1 MIRSYTAQAA
11 INVKLT
17 FRDRTVIFFNYLFP
31 LVFFFIFA
39 QLFHAEQGGAIIQVL
54 TMVLS
59 IGILGSGFFGAGIRA
74 VQDRE
79 SNILRRFKVAPIS
92 AAPMLVASL
101 LTGLLNFLPSV
112 LLMVLLSHF
121 IYGMAIPRQW
131 LSLLVF
137 VSLGA
142 LAFRSLG
149 LIIASVVNSMQE
161 SQILIQLL
169 YFPMLFLSGTT
180 IPISILPDWVQ
191 IVAQFIPA
199 TYLMTGMQSIL
210 GRNETL
216 AQNWS
221 AAGALA
227 LTTVLGTFL
236 GVKLFRW
243 EKEEKIR
250 GRAKLWL
257 LAVVAPFLI
266 LGVYQ
271 ARTKDSVV
279 KARLLNRELL
289 RSRSLLIRDVRIFVG
304 NGRVIEA
311 GGVLVKNGKIQ
322 QIYEGA
328 TPDPKDVRAEAVE
341 GSGKT
346 LLPGL
351 IDVHVHLAASGGFSE
366 SSADYQLDKTMPR
379 ALAAYLYSGITAVKS
394 VGDPLDQILKV
405 RSMVNSG
412 EPLGAELFTCGP
424 MFTASGGHGTEY
436 FKNLPAQLRKS
447 AEEQTV
453 RTPKTPDEARQQV
466 DQLKRRGVDGTKAIL
481 EAGAAGMLFNRMDV
495 SILRAVAEEA
505 RAQKLPI
512 TIHTGDSR
520 DVADALSAGT
530 DGIEHGSMRDQIPD
544 ALFVQMK
551 AHEVAYDPTLTVAE
565 AFLNI
570 AGGSLDSLERPLV
583 LQAGPAALIESSKKF
598 LASADGSKMRERMK
612 GFPLNMELAK
622 QNLVAAW
629 KAGVMLVTGS
639 DAGNPLVLHGP
650 TIQRELELWVDA
662 GIPPAV
668 ALQAATYNA
677 ARLLGAGNR
686 MGLIRE
692 GYDAN
697 FLLVDG
703 NPMKEI
709 KQIESIQSVI
719 FKGERVSRSE
729 LFTAPGE

>member
-17 FRDRTVIFFNYLFP
+17 YRDRTVIFFNYLFP
-31 LVFFFIFA
+31 LIFFFIFA

-74 VQDRE
+74 VQERE
-79 SNILRRFKVAPIS
+79 ANILRRFKVAPIS

-112 LLMVLLSHF
+112 LLMLLLSHF
-121 IYGMAIPRQW
+121 IYGMTIPRQW

-142 LAFRSLG
+142 LAFRALG

-161 SQILIQLL
+161 SQILIQML

-180 IPISILPDWVQ
+180 IPLSVLPNWVQ
-191 IVAQFIPA
+191 IIAQFIPA
-199 TYLMTGMQSIL
+199 TYLMNGMQSIL

-216 AQNWS
+216 GQNLS

-243 EKEEKIR
+243 EKDEKIP
-250 GRAKLWL
+250 GTAKLWL
-257 LAVVAPFLI
+257 VAVLAPFLI
-266 LGVYQ
+266 LGAYQ
-271 ARTKDSVV
+271 VRTKDSVV
-279 KARLLNRELL
+279 KARLLNRDLM
-289 RSRSLLIRDVRIFVG
+289 RSRSLLIRNVRIFTG
-304 NGRVIEA
+304 DGRVIES

-322 QIYEGA
+322 RVYEGT
-328 TPDPKDVRAEAVE
+328 TPDAKEVKAEAVE
-341 GSGKT
+341 ASGKT

-351 IDVHVHLAASGGFSE
+351 IDVHVHLAAPGGFSE
-366 SSADYQLDKTMPR
+366 SAADYQLDKTMSR

-405 RSMVNSG
+405 RAMVNSG
-412 EPLGAELFTCGP
+412 ERLGAELFTCGP
-424 MFTASGGHGTEY
+424 MFTAPGGHGTEY
-436 FKNLPAQLRKS
+436 FKNLPEQYRKS

-453 RTPKTPDEARQQV
+453 RTPKTPEEAKQQV
-466 DQLKRRGVDGTKAIL
+466 DDLKQRGVDGIKAIL
-481 EAGAAGMLFNRMDV
+481 ESGAAGMLFTRLDV
-495 SILRAVAEEA
+495 SLLRAVADEA
-505 RAQKLPI
+505 HAQKLPI

-520 DVADALSAGT
+520 DVADALSVGT
-530 DGIEHGSMRDQIPD
+530 NGIEHGSMRDKIP
-544 ALFVQMK
+544 AVLFVRMK
-551 AHEVAYDPTLTVAE
+551 TQGVAYDPTLTVVE
-565 AFLNI
+565 AFLDVAN
-570 AGGSLDSLERPLV
+570 GSLDPLERPLV
-583 LQAGPAALIESSKKF
+583 LQAGPAALIDSSKKF
-598 LASADGSKMRERMK
+598 LASDKGAKMRDQIKR
-612 GFPLNMELAK
+612 FPMSMELAK
-622 QNLVAAW
+622 QNLLAAW
-629 KAGVMLVTGS
+629 HAGVMLVTGS

-650 TIQRELELWVDA
+650 TIQRELELWVEA

-677 ARLLGAGNR
+677 ARLIGVGHR
-686 MGLIRE
+686 IGLIKE

-697 FLLVDG
+697 LLLVDG
-703 NPMKEI
+703 NPLKEI

-719 FKGERVSRSE
+719 FKGEQISRSE
-729 LFTAPGE
+729 LFDQE

>member
-79 SNILRRFKVAPIS
+79 ANILRRFKVAPIS

-131 LSLLVF
+131 LSLLIF
-137 VSLGA
+137 VALGA
-142 LAFRSLG
+142 MAFRALG

-169 YFPMLFLSGTT
+169 YFPMLFLSGAT
-180 IPISILPDWVQ
+180 IPISILPNWVQ
-191 IVAQFIPA
+191 ILAQFIPA

-216 AQNWS
+216 AQNWT

-243 EKEEKIR
+243 EKDEKIP

-257 LAVVAPFLI
+257 VAVFAPFLI
-266 LGVYQ
+266 LGAYQ

-279 KARLLNRELL
+279 KARLLNRDLM
-289 RSRSLLIRDVRIFVG
+289 RSRSLLIRDVRIFTG
-304 NGRVIEA
+304 DGRVIES
-311 GGVLVKNGKIQ
+311 GGVLVKNGKIEH
-322 QIYEGA
+322 IYEGT
-328 TPDPKDVRAEAVE
+328 TPDPKEVKAEAIE
-341 GSGKT
+341 ASGKT

-351 IDVHVHLAASGGFSE
+351 IDVHVHLVAPGGFSE
-366 SSADYQLDKTMPR
+366 SAADYQPDKTMPR

-405 RSMVNSG
+405 RALVNSG
-412 EPLGAELFTCGP
+412 ERLGAELFTCGP

-436 FKNLPAQLRKS
+436 FKNMPEQYRKS

-453 RTPKTPDEARQQV
+453 RIPNTAEEARQQV
-466 DQLKRRGVDGTKAIL
+466 DELKRRGVDGIKAIL
-481 EAGAAGMLFNRMDV
+481 EAGAAGMLFNRLDV
-495 SILRAVAEEA
+495 SLLRAVAEEA
-505 RAQKLPI
+505 RARKLPI
-512 TIHTGDSR
+512 VVHTGDSH
-520 DVADALSAGT
+520 DVADALSAGI
-530 DGIEHGSMRDQIPD
+530 DGIEHGSMRDKIPA
-544 ALFVQMK
+544 ALFAQMK
-551 AHEVAYDPTLTVAE
+551 TQGVTYDPTLTVVE
-565 AFLNI
+565 AFLDLGN
-570 AGGSLDSLERPLV
+570 GSLDPLERPLV
-583 LQAGPAALIESSKKF
+583 LQAGPAALIDSSKKF
-598 LASADGSKMRERMK
+598 LASANGAKVRDQIKRFSIS
-612 GFPLNMELAK
+612 MELAK
-622 QNLVAAW
+622 QNLLAAW
-629 KAGVMLVTGS
+629 NAGVMLVTGS
-639 DAGNPLVLHGP
+639 DAGNPLVLHGA
-650 TIQRELELWVDA
+650 TIQRELELWVEA
-662 GIPPAV
+662 GIPPTV

-677 ARLLGAGNR
+677 ARLIGVGDR
-686 MGLIRE
+686 IGLIKD

-697 FLLVDG
+697 LLLVDG
-703 NPMKEI
+703 NPLKDI

-719 FKGERVSRSE
+719 FKGERISRSE
-729 LFTAPGE
+729 LFDQE

>member
-79 SNILRRFKVAPIS
+79 ANILRRFKVAPIS

-131 LSLLVF
+131 LSLLIF
-137 VSLGA
+137 VALGA
-142 LAFRSLG
+142 MAFRALG

-169 YFPMLFLSGTT
+169 YFPMLFLSGAT
-180 IPISILPDWVQ
+180 IPISILPNWVQ
-191 IVAQFIPA
+191 ILAQFIPA

-216 AQNWS
+216 AQNWT

-243 EKEEKIR
+243 EKDEKIP

-257 LAVVAPFLI
+257 VAVFAPFLI
-266 LGVYQ
+266 LGAYQ

-279 KARLLNRELL
+279 KARLLNRDLM
-289 RSRSLLIRDVRIFVG
+289 RSRSLLIRDVRIFTG
-304 NGRVIEA
+304 DGRVIES
-311 GGVLVKNGKIQ
+311 GGVLVKNGKIEH
-322 QIYEGA
+322 IYEGT
-328 TPDPKDVRAEAVE
+328 TPDPKEVKAEAIE
-341 GSGKT
+341 ASGKT

-351 IDVHVHLAASGGFSE
+351 IDVHVHLVAPGGFSE
-366 SSADYQLDKTMPR
+366 SAADYQPDKTMPR

-405 RSMVNSG
+405 RALVNSG
-412 EPLGAELFTCGP
+412 ERLGAELFTCGP

-436 FKNLPAQLRKS
+436 FKNMPEQYRKS

-453 RTPKTPDEARQQV
+453 RIPNTAEEARQQV
-466 DQLKRRGVDGTKAIL
+466 DELKRRGVDGIKAIL
-481 EAGAAGMLFNRMDV
+481 EAGAAGMLFNRLDV
-495 SILRAVAEEA
+495 SLLRAVAEEA
-505 RAQKLPI
+505 RARKLPI
-512 TIHTGDSR
+512 VVHTGDSH
-520 DVADALSAGT
+520 DVADALSAGI
-530 DGIEHGSMRDQIPD
+530 DGIEHGSMRDKIPA
-544 ALFVQMK
+544 ALFAQMK
-551 AHEVAYDPTLTVAE
+551 TQGVTYDPTLTVVE
-565 AFLNI
+565 AFLDLGN
-570 AGGSLDSLERPLV
+570 GSLDPLERPLV
-583 LQAGPAALIESSKKF
+583 LQAGPAALIDSSKKF
-598 LASADGSKMRERMK
+598 LASANGAKVRDQIKRFSIS
-612 GFPLNMELAK
+612 MELAK
-622 QNLVAAW
+622 QNLLAAW
-629 KAGVMLVTGS
+629 NAGVMLVTGS
-639 DAGNPLVLHGP
+639 DAGNPLVLHGA
-650 TIQRELELWVDA
+650 TIQRELELWVEA
-662 GIPPAV
+662 GIPPTV
-668 ALQAATYNA
+668 ALQAGTYSA
-677 ARLLGAGNR
+677 ARLIGVGDR
-686 MGLIRE
+686 IGLIKD

-697 FLLVDG
+697 LLLVDG
-703 NPMKEI
+703 NPLKDI

-719 FKGERVSRSE
+719 FKGERISRSE
-729 LFTAPGE
+729 LFDQE

>member
-31 LVFFFIFA
+31 LIFFFIFA

-79 SNILRRFKVAPIS
+79 TNILRRFKVAPIS

-112 LLMVLLSHF
+112 LLMILLAHF

-131 LSLLVF
+131 LSLLIF
-137 VSLGA
+137 VALGA
-142 LAFRSLG
+142 MAFRALG

-169 YFPMLFLSGTT
+169 YFPMLFLSGAT
-180 IPISILPDWVQ
+180 IPISILPNWVQ
-191 IVAQFIPA
+191 ILAQFIPA

-243 EKEEKIR
+243 EKDEKIP

-257 LAVVAPFLI
+257 VAVLAPFLI
-266 LGVYQ
+266 LGAYQ

-279 KARLLNRELL
+279 KARLLNRDLM
-289 RSRSLLIRDVRIFVG
+289 RSRSLLIRDVRIFTG
-304 NGRVIEA
+304 DGRVIES
-311 GGVLVKNGKIQ
+311 GGVLVKNGKIEH
-322 QIYEGA
+322 IYEGA
-328 TPDPKDVRAEAVE
+328 TPDPKEVKAEAIE
-341 GSGKT
+341 ASGKT

-351 IDVHVHLAASGGFSE
+351 IDVHVHLVASGGFSE
-366 SSADYQLDKTMPR
+366 SPADYQLDKTMPR
-379 ALAAYLYSGITAVKS
+379 ALAAYLYSGVTAVKS

-405 RSMVNSG
+405 RAMVNSG
-412 EPLGAELFTCGP
+412 ERLGAELFTCGP
-424 MFTASGGHGTEY
+424 MFTAPGGHGTEY
-436 FKNLPAQLRKS
+436 FKNMPEQYRKS

-453 RTPKTPDEARQQV
+453 RIPKTPEEAKQQV
-466 DQLKRRGVDGTKAIL
+466 DELKRRGVEGIKAIL
-481 EAGAAGMLFNRMDV
+481 EAGAAGMLFNRLDV
-495 SILRAVAEEA
+495 SLLRAVADEA
-505 RAQKLPI
+505 RAQRLPL
-512 TIHTGDSR
+512 TIHTGDSQ
-520 DVADALSAGT
+520 DVADALSVGT
-530 DGIEHGSMRDQIPD
+530 NGIEHGSMRDKIPA

-551 AHEVAYDPTLTVAE
+551 TQGVAYDPTLTVAE
-565 AFLNI
+565 AFVDLAN
-570 AGGSLDSLERPLV
+570 GSLDPLERPLV
-583 LQAGPAALIESSKKF
+583 LQAGPSALIESSKKF
-598 LASADGSKMRERMK
+598 LASENGAKMRERVK
-612 GFPLNMELAK
+612 RFPVSMELAK
-622 QNLVAAW
+622 QNLLAAW
-629 KAGVMLVTGS
+629 NAGVMLVTGS
-639 DAGNPLVLHGP
+639 DAGNPLVLHGA
-650 TIQRELELWVDA
+650 TIQRELQLWVEA
-662 GIPPAV
+662 GIPPTV

-677 ARLLGAGNR
+677 ARLIGVGDR
-686 MGLIRE
+686 IGLIKD

-697 FLLVDG
+697 LLLVDG
-703 NPMKEI
+703 NPLKDI
-709 KQIESIQSVI
+709 KQVESIQSVF
-719 FKGERVSRSE
+719 FKGERISRSE
-729 LFTAPGE
+729 LFDQE